1 VDIRQA
7 LRIVLIN
14 NAPVFALVGE
24 NIYGG
29 KLPLRVT
36 APSIVFR
43 LEETDDI
50 AILNS
55 PGVSNLTKSMFRFG
69 AVARGDAI
77 EAYDISI
84 DIDIA
89 LRAALQ
95 GFHGIVSDGES
106 PESTIEIRGAW
117 RQDAKDYYDD
127 LTETYWVRS
136 DWEIHHA
143 LA

>member
-1 VDIRQA
+1 MDIRQA
-7 LRIVLIN
+7 IKNILIADPN
-14 NAPVFALVGE
+14 VFAIVGQ

-36 APSIVFR
+36 DPSIIYR
-43 LEETDDI
+43 LQEQHDI
-50 AILNS
+50 KILDY
-55 PGVSNLTKSMFRFG
+55 PGVSNLTKSVFRFG

-77 EAYDISI
+77 GAYDLSIEI
-84 DIDIA
+84 DIV

-95 GFHGIVSDGES
+95 GFAGLVASIDDPTDKIQIVGM
-106 PESTIEIRGAW
+106 W
-117 RQDAKDYYDD
+117 RQDASDFYDD
-127 LTETYWVRS
+127 LTETYWTRS

>member
-7 LRIVLIN
+7 LRTVLIN
-14 NAPVFALVGE
+14 DAAVFALVGE

-43 LEETDDI
+43 LEETNDI
-50 AILNS
+50 PILNS
-55 PGVSNLTKSMFRFG
+55 PGVSNLTKSVFRFG

-89 LRAALQ
+89 MRAALH
-95 GFHGIVSDGES
+95 GFRGEVSNGES
-106 PESTIEIRGAW
+106 PETTIQIRGAW
-117 RQDAKDYYDD
+117 RVDAKDFYDD